1 MGGKSKSSSSKS
13 TTAKNQNLN
22 AQGNTAPVSVP
33 SVEVRGGK
41 YTRATVNQDLSKD
54 YNYDYDLNV
63 TNTVT
68 DFGAVRGAIDLS
80 RSALDNYEK
89 INKRALDGV
98 AGANDGVLEF
108 AGSAIAEV
116 SEAMRSDD
124 ADNYNNL
131 IKWVVIGGVLIM
143 GVGAFKK

>member
-13 TTAKNQNLN
+13 TTASTQNLN
-22 AQGNTAPVSVP
+22 AQGNTAPISVP
-33 SVEVRGGK
+33 SVEVKGGK
-41 YTRATVNQDLSKD
+41 YTRATINQDLSKK
-54 YNYDYDLNV
+54 YDVEVN
-63 TNTVT
+63 NTVT
-68 DFGAVRGAIDLS
+68 DFGAVQGAIDLS
-80 RSALDNYEK
+80 MGALDNYEK

-98 AGANDGVLEF
+98 AGANEGVLEF
-108 AGSAIAEV
+108 AGAAIAEV

-131 IKWVVIGGVLIM
+131 IKWVVIGGVLIV